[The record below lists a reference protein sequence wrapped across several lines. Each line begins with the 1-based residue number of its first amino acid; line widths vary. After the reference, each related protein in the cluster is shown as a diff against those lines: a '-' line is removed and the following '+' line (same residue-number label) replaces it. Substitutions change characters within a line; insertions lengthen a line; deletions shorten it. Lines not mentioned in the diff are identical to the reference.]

1 MIIPNTW
8 KNKKLSKPPT
18 SWLPDGNSNIGSFLE
33 VLLDMKF
40 LEQQKKHEA
49 SVFPDPKWFKCLKAL
64 VTIGENVVVQYFQQR
79 TNHPQSMM
87 FPYFTIEM
95 LSGRLTKGHIY
106 MYVYIYV
113 FAIPCFND
121 DQNFTEDGWRIL
133 LDEPEVSC
141 DSSFFCLISP
151 EIHHENRWC
160 NRVVAFC
167 YHLKG
172 WC

>member
-106 MYVYIYV
+106 IYVCIYIYMSLPSHALTMIRTSLKMAEESCWMSRKCHV
-113 FAIPCFND
+113 ILHFSVWYPLRFI
-121 DQNFTEDGWRIL
+121 TRIG
-133 LDEPEVSC
+133 DVIE
-141 DSSFFCLISP
+141 SSPFVTI
-151 EIHHENRWC
+151 
-160 NRVVAFC
+160 
-167 YHLKG
+167 
-172 WC
+172 